1 LEEKIKPDLDAFTAV
16 VNLSPAKFIVL
27 EDAFQGDDEL
37 KTNLA
42 QVCKSKNIE
51 LWTA

>member
-1 LEEKIKPDLDAFTAV
+1 LDQLRV
-16 VNLSPAKFIVL
+16 LVDREPERLIVL

-37 KTNLA
+37 KTNLVQA
-42 QVCKSKNIE
+42 AKTRRVE